1 MRQWI
6 ATICLIVLSS
16 IATAQA
22 ATVLVV
28 GDSISAAYGLETQ
41 QGWVALLQE
50 RLVKKGIDI
59 NVVNGSV
66 SGETTAGGLAR
77 FPDLLT
83 EHQPEYVIIELG
95 GNDGL
100 RGLSLTHIAA
110 NLTSMIRQAQ
120 EQDAA
125 VLLLG
130 MRLPGNYGKLY
141 TNAFFNMYQHI
152 AEKEQVALVD
162 FFLDGVGGVDGMMQ
176 EDGVHPTLE
185 AQPLLLDNAWQGLA
199 PLLLSAEEAEEVGEV
214 EAESEQ

>member
-6 ATICLIVLSS
+6 AMICIIVLSS
-16 IATAQA
+16 LATAQA

-50 RLVKKGIDI
+50 RIVKQDIDI
-59 NVVNGSV
+59 TVKNASV

-77 FPDLLT
+77 FPDLLA

-100 RGLSLTHIAA
+100 RGLRLTHIAS
-110 NLTSMIRQAQ
+110 NLTAMIRQAQ
-120 EQDAA
+120 EQNAE

-130 MRLPGNYGKLY
+130 MRLPSNYGKLY
-141 TNAFFNMYQHI
+141 TNAFYSMYQHI
-152 AEKEQVALVD
+152 AEKEKVALVD
-162 FFLDGVGGVDGMMQ
+162 FFLDGVGGVEGMMQ
-176 EDGVHPTLE
+176 EDGIHPTLE
-185 AQPLLLDNAWQGLA
+185 AQPILLENVWQGLQ
-199 PLLLSAEEAEEVGEV
+199 PLLV
-214 EAESEQ
+214 ED